1 MMKEIMMD
9 SKTKLFFVIS
19 TIVLLL
25 LANYANA
32 TTAGFDVR
40 VVDADT
46 NLPLSGVEVVGW
58 FGNSNGWK
66 AWTESAPTYECKRTT
81 DKNGLCHVEG
91 ETNNG
96 KTGVDID
103 KAPEGY
109 YRFSGMSYR
118 FVDRPSI
125 PFMHWRP
132 TDIVITAALCKIERP
147 VPLFVRRTLLGNG
160 QPISE
165 RVQGPFS
172 YDLLKAAWLPP
183 IGNGEHAD
191 IVFERLPREEFGEAV
206 NPLRPEFRGKSY
218 KETVVAR
225 FVGADNGIVEVKPN
239 PNATLMIRTA
249 PDSGYG
255 ESFELWHSV
264 DGCNQHHESTDA
276 NRHFCFRVRTR
287 RNEKGEIVESYYG
300 KIYGDIGPVSDKK
313 NLYGVTFLYYLNT
326 NPNDRNLEWDRKN
339 NLCDKPGK
347 LEISV
352 NHTPMLLP

>member
-1 MMKEIMMD
+1 MD

-172 YDLLKAAWLPP
+172 YDLHRRYHLYRYAGECLSAYLVRHPDAFRRYHAEQSADDLYLPQWRRHRP
-183 IGNGEHAD
+183 QRQTMVDAYQGRYGRVYPHAR
-191 IVFERLPREEFGEAV
+191 I
-206 NPLRPEFRGKSY
+206 
-218 KETVVAR
+218 
-225 FVGADNGIVEVKPN
+225 
-239 PNATLMIRTA
+239 
-249 PDSGYG
+249 
-255 ESFELWHSV
+255 
-264 DGCNQHHESTDA
+264 
-276 NRHFCFRVRTR
+276 
-287 RNEKGEIVESYYG
+287 
-300 KIYGDIGPVSDKK
+300 
-313 NLYGVTFLYYLNT
+313 
-326 NPNDRNLEWDRKN
+326 
-339 NLCDKPGK
+339 
-347 LEISV
+347 
-352 NHTPMLLP
+352 